1 MSWEDILKVRR
12 RPKKKLPPS
21 NPFAG
26 ESKRYEETE
35 AAKLE
40 AKKTEEAERQAELD
54 ENRKLVRRGRIK
66 FERLEETEEGHKT
79 SEETSRQRRG
89 VLSETRC
96 TLCGVALGKRRGKK
110 LSRGK
115 GDPNKNLRYC
125 TRCAGLLAGT
135 LTPKEFKQLNIDAFG
150 GKGRQKTSG
159 GARRHW
165 RKDGS

>member
-26 ESKRYEETE
+26 ESKRHEETE
-35 AAKLE
+35 AGKLE
-40 AKKTEEAERQAELD
+40 AKKTEEAKRQAELD
-54 ENRKLVRRGRIK
+54 EGRKLVRRGRVR
-66 FERLEETEEGHKT
+66 FERLEETDEGHKT
-79 SEETSRQRRG
+79 SRASRQRQG
-89 VLSETRC
+89 VLAQNRC
-96 TLCGVALGKRRGKK
+96 SLCGIALGKRKGKK

-125 TRCAGLLAGT
+125 NRCAGLLAGT
-135 LTPKEFKQLNIDAFG
+135 LTPKEFKQLDINAFG
-150 GKGRQKTSG
+150 GRRKTKTSG
-159 GARRHW
+159 GARKYW